1 MSSNAKSILFMLGAV
16 FLFTVMD
23 AIAKQLTKEVGLIQ
37 TIWVR
42 YTGQALLV
50 FLIVLPRFREVAK
63 SQYPKLQL
71 LRSVVLMAATCLF
84 FLSISKIGL
93 AEATAIMDINPVLIT
108 LGAFLFLGE
117 KIGPRRILGIIASM
131 IGALIIIRPG
141 TDVFT
146 IYAVLPLVAAV
157 CYTAYNLTTRFV
169 GNRESPWTSLLYSA
183 LFGAVVFSCIVPFFW
198 QPVSLFAAS
207 LMVLLGLCGTFSQ
220 LFLIRALAIGEA
232 SLLAPFAYVG
242 LIYATIWG
250 LVFFG
255 EFPDKWS
262 ILGAII
268 IAISGFYVWYRD
280 TFGSKSEA
288 EDAK

>member
-1 MSSNAKSILFMLGAV
+1 MLGAV

-23 AIAKQLTKEVGLIQ
+23 AIAKQLTQEVGLIQ

-50 FLIVLPRFREVAK
+50 FLIVLPRLREVAK

-146 IYAVLPLVAAV
+146 VYAVLPLVAAV
-157 CYTAYNLTTRFV
+157 CYTTYNLTTRFV

-183 LFGAVVFSCIVPFFW
+183 LFGAVVFSCMVPFFW
-198 QPVSLFAAS
+198 QPVSLFAAG
-207 LMVLLGLCGTFSQ
+207 LMVLLSLCGTFSQ

-255 EFPDKWS
+255 AFPDEWS
-262 ILGAII
+262 IIGAII

-288 EDAK
+288 EDAN

>member
-1 MSSNAKSILFMLGAV
+1 MLGAV

-23 AIAKQLTKEVGLIQ
+23 AIAKQLTQEVGLIQ

-50 FLIVLPRFREVAK
+50 FLIVLPRLREVAK

-146 IYAVLPLVAAV
+146 VYAVLPLVAAV
-157 CYTAYNLTTRFV
+157 CYTTYNLTTRFV

-183 LFGAVVFSCIVPFFW
+183 LFGAVVFSCMVPFFW
-198 QPVSLFAAS
+198 QPVSLFAAG
-207 LMVLLGLCGTFSQ
+207 LMVLLSLCGTFSQ

-255 EFPDKWS
+255 EFPDEWS
-262 ILGAII
+262 IIGAII

-280 TFGSKSEA
+280 TFGRKSEA
-288 EDAK
+288 DDTN

>member
-1 MSSNAKSILFMLGAV
+1 MLGAV

-23 AIAKQLTKEVGLIQ
+23 AIAKQLTREVGLIQ

-50 FLIVLPRFREVAK
+50 FLIVLPRLREVAK

-157 CYTAYNLTTRFV
+157 CYTTYNLTTRFV
-169 GNRESPWTSLLYSA
+169 GNRESPWTFLLYSA

-198 QPVSLFAAS
+198 QPVSLFAAG
-207 LMVLLGLCGTFSQ
+207 LMVLLSLCGTFSQ

-242 LIYATIWG
+242 LIYAAIWG

-255 EFPDKWS
+255 EFPDEWS
-262 ILGAII
+262 IIGAII

-288 EDAK
+288 EDAN

>member
-1 MSSNAKSILFMLGAV
+1 MLGAV

-50 FLIVLPRFREVAK
+50 FLIVLPRLREVAK

-146 IYAVLPLVAAV
+146 VYAVLPLVAAV
-157 CYTAYNLTTRFV
+157 CYTTYNLTTRFV

-183 LFGAVVFSCIVPFFW
+183 LFGAVVFSCMVPFFW
-198 QPVSLFAAS
+198 QPVSLFAAG
-207 LMVLLGLCGTFSQ
+207 LMVLLSLCGTFSQ

-255 EFPDKWS
+255 EFPDEWS
-262 ILGAII
+262 IIGAII

-280 TFGSKSEA
+280 TFGGKSEA
-288 EDAK
+288 DDTN

>member
-1 MSSNAKSILFMLGAV
+1 MLGAV

-50 FLIVLPRFREVAK
+50 FLIVLPRLREVAK

-146 IYAVLPLVAAV
+146 VYAVLPLVAAV
-157 CYTAYNLTTRFV
+157 CYTTYNLTTRFV

-183 LFGAVVFSCIVPFFW
+183 LFGAVVFSCMVPFFW
-198 QPVSLFAAS
+198 QPVSLFSAG
-207 LMVLLGLCGTFSQ
+207 LMVLLSLCGTFSQ

-255 EFPDKWS
+255 EFPDEWS
-262 ILGAII
+262 IIGAII

-280 TFGSKSEA
+280 TFGSKSET
-288 EDAK
+288 EDAN

>member
-1 MSSNAKSILFMLGAV
+1 MLGAV
-16 FLFTVMD
+16 FLFTAMD
-23 AIAKQLTKEVGLIQ
+23 AIAKQLTREVGLIQ

-50 FLIVLPRFREVAK
+50 FLIVLPKLPDVAK
-63 SQYPKLQL
+63 SHYPKLQI

-117 KIGPRRILGIIASM
+117 KIGPRRILGIIVSM
-131 IGALIIIRPG
+131 VGALIIIRPG

-146 IYAVLPLVAAV
+146 IYAVLPLIAAV
-157 CYTAYNLTTRFV
+157 CYTTYNLTTRFV

-183 LFGAVVFSCIVPFFW
+183 LCGAVVFSCIVPFFW
-198 QPVSLFAAS
+198 QPVSLFAAG
-207 LMVLLGLCGTFSQ
+207 LMVLLSLCGTFSQ
-220 LFLIRALAIGEA
+220 LMLIKALAIGEA
-232 SLLAPFAYVG
+232 SLLAPFAYIG

-250 LVFFG
+250 FIFFG
-255 EFPDKWS
+255 EFPDEWS
-262 ILGAII
+262 IVAAII

-288 EDAK
+288 KRAK

>member
-1 MSSNAKSILFMLGAV
+1 MLGAV

-50 FLIVLPRFREVAK
+50 FLIVLPRLREVAK

-146 IYAVLPLVAAV
+146 VYAVLPLVAAV
-157 CYTAYNLTTRFV
+157 CYTTYNLTTRFV

-183 LFGAVVFSCIVPFFW
+183 LFGAVVFSCMVPFFW
-198 QPVSLFAAS
+198 QPVSLFAAG
-207 LMVLLGLCGTFSQ
+207 LMVLLSLCGTFSQ

-255 EFPDKWS
+255 EFPDEWS
-262 ILGAII
+262 IIGAII

-280 TFGSKSEA
+280 TFGRKSEA
-288 EDAK
+288 DDTH

>member
-1 MSSNAKSILFMLGAV
+1 MLGAV

-23 AIAKQLTKEVGLIQ
+23 AIAKQLTQEVGLIQ

-50 FLIVLPRFREVAK
+50 FLIVLPRLREVAK

-146 IYAVLPLVAAV
+146 VYAVLPLVAAV
-157 CYTAYNLTTRFV
+157 CYTTYNLTTRFV

-183 LFGAVVFSCIVPFFW
+183 LFGAVVFSCMVPFFW
-198 QPVSLFAAS
+198 QPVSLFSAG
-207 LMVLLGLCGTFSQ
+207 LMVLLSLCGTFSQ

-262 ILGAII
+262 ILGAIV

-280 TFGSKSEA
+280 TFGSKSET
-288 EDAK
+288 EDAN

>member
-1 MSSNAKSILFMLGAV
+1 MLGAV

-23 AIAKQLTKEVGLIQ
+23 AIAKQLTQEVGLIQ

-50 FLIVLPRFREVAK
+50 FLIVLPRLREVAK

-146 IYAVLPLVAAV
+146 VYAVLPLVAAV
-157 CYTAYNLTTRFV
+157 CYTTYNLTTRFV

-198 QPVSLFAAS
+198 QPVSLFAAG
-207 LMVLLGLCGTFSQ
+207 LMVLLSLCGTFSQ

-255 EFPDKWS
+255 EFPDEWS
-262 ILGAII
+262 IIGAII

-288 EDAK
+288 EDAN

>member
-1 MSSNAKSILFMLGAV
+1 MLGAV

-50 FLIVLPRFREVAK
+50 FLIVLPRLREVAK

-146 IYAVLPLVAAV
+146 VYAVLPLVAAV
-157 CYTAYNLTTRFV
+157 CYTTYNLTTRFV

-183 LFGAVVFSCIVPFFW
+183 LFGAVVFSCMVPFFW
-198 QPVSLFAAS
+198 QPVSLFSAG
-207 LMVLLGLCGTFSQ
+207 LMVLLSLCGTFSQ

-255 EFPDKWS
+255 DFPDEWS
-262 ILGAII
+262 IIGAII

-288 EDAK
+288 EDAN

>member
-1 MSSNAKSILFMLGAV
+1 MLGAV

-50 FLIVLPRFREVAK
+50 FLIVLPRLREVAK

-146 IYAVLPLVAAV
+146 VYAVLPLVAAV
-157 CYTAYNLTTRFV
+157 CYTTYNLTTRFV

-183 LFGAVVFSCIVPFFW
+183 LFGAVVFSCMVPFFW
-198 QPVSLFAAS
+198 QPVSLFAAG
-207 LMVLLGLCGTFSQ
+207 LMVLLSLCGTFSQ

-255 EFPDKWS
+255 EFPDEWS
-262 ILGAII
+262 IIGAII

-288 EDAK
+288 EDAN

>member
-1 MSSNAKSILFMLGAV
+1 MLGAV

-23 AIAKQLTKEVGLIQ
+23 AIAKQLTREVGLIQ

-50 FLIVLPRFREVAK
+50 FLIVLPRLREVAK

-117 KIGPRRILGIIASM
+117 KIGPRRILGIIASL

-146 IYAVLPLVAAV
+146 IYAVLPLIAAV
-157 CYTAYNLTTRFV
+157 CYTTYNLTTRFV

-198 QPVSLFAAS
+198 QPVSLFAAG
-207 LMVLLGLCGTFSQ
+207 LMILLSFCGTFSQ

-250 LVFFG
+250 LIFFG
-255 EFPDKWS
+255 EFPDEWS
-262 ILGAII
+262 IIGAII

-288 EDAK
+288 EDAN

>member
-1 MSSNAKSILFMLGAV
+1 MLGAV

-50 FLIVLPRFREVAK
+50 FLIVLPRLREVAK

-71 LRSVVLMAATCLF
+71 LRSVALMAATCLF

-146 IYAVLPLVAAV
+146 VYAVLPLVAAV
-157 CYTAYNLTTRFV
+157 CYTTYNLTTRFV

-183 LFGAVVFSCIVPFFW
+183 LFGAVVFSCMVPFFW
-198 QPVSLFAAS
+198 QPVSLFSAG
-207 LMVLLGLCGTFSQ
+207 LMVLLSFCGTFSQ

-255 EFPDKWS
+255 EFPDEWS
-262 ILGAII
+262 IIGAII

-280 TFGSKSEA
+280 TFGRKSEA
-288 EDAK
+288 DDTH

>member
-1 MSSNAKSILFMLGAV
+1 MLGAV

-50 FLIVLPRFREVAK
+50 FLIVLPRLREVAK

-146 IYAVLPLVAAV
+146 VYAVLPLVAAV
-157 CYTAYNLTTRFV
+157 CYTTYNLTTRFV

-183 LFGAVVFSCIVPFFW
+183 LFGAVVFSCMVPFFW
-198 QPVSLFAAS
+198 QPVSLFSAG
-207 LMVLLGLCGTFSQ
+207 LMVLLSLCGTFSQ

-242 LIYATIWG
+242 LIYATMWG

-288 EDAK
+288 EDAN

>member
-1 MSSNAKSILFMLGAV
+1 MLGSV

-50 FLIVLPRFREVAK
+50 LLIILPRFREVAK
-63 SQYPKLQL
+63 SHYPKLQL

-117 KIGPRRILGIIASM
+117 KIDPRRILGIIASM

-198 QPVSLFAAS
+198 QPVSLFVAG
-207 LMVLLGLCGTFSQ
+207 LMILLSFCGTFSQ

>member
-1 MSSNAKSILFMLGAV
+1 MLGAV

-50 FLIVLPRFREVAK
+50 FLIVLPRLREVAK

-146 IYAVLPLVAAV
+146 VYAVLPLVAAV
-157 CYTAYNLTTRFV
+157 CYTTYTLTTRFV

-183 LFGAVVFSCIVPFFW
+183 LFGAVVFSCMVPFFW
-198 QPVSLFAAS
+198 QPVSLFSAG
-207 LMVLLGLCGTFSQ
+207 LMVLLSLCGTFSQ

-255 EFPDKWS
+255 EFPDEWS
-262 ILGAII
+262 IIGAII

-280 TFGSKSEA
+280 TFGRKSEA
-288 EDAK
+288 DDTH

>member
-1 MSSNAKSILFMLGAV
+1 MLGAV

-50 FLIVLPRFREVAK
+50 FLIVLPRLREVAK

-117 KIGPRRILGIIASM
+117 KIGPWRILGIIASM

-146 IYAVLPLVAAV
+146 VYAVLPLVAAV
-157 CYTAYNLTTRFV
+157 CYTTYNLTTRFV

-183 LFGAVVFSCIVPFFW
+183 LFGAVVFSCMVPFFW
-198 QPVSLFAAS
+198 QPVSLFSAG
-207 LMVLLGLCGTFSQ
+207 LMVLLSLCGTFSQ

-255 EFPDKWS
+255 EFPDEWS
-262 ILGAII
+262 IIGAII

-288 EDAK
+288 EDAN

>member
-1 MSSNAKSILFMLGAV
+1 MLGAV

-146 IYAVLPLVAAV
+146 VYAVLPLVAAV

-183 LFGAVVFSCIVPFFW
+183 LFGAVVFSCMVPFFW
-198 QPVSLFAAS
+198 QPVSLFSAG
-207 LMVLLGLCGTFSQ
+207 LMVLLSLCGTFSQ

>member
-1 MSSNAKSILFMLGAV
+1 MLGAV

-50 FLIVLPRFREVAK
+50 FLIVLPRLREVAK

-146 IYAVLPLVAAV
+146 VYAVLPLVAAV
-157 CYTAYNLTTRFV
+157 CYTTYNLTTRFV

-183 LFGAVVFSCIVPFFW
+183 LFGAVVFSCMVPFFW
-198 QPVSLFAAS
+198 QPVSLFSAG
-207 LMVLLGLCGTFSQ
+207 LMVLLSLCGTFSQ

-280 TFGSKSEA
+280 TFGRKSEA
-288 EDAK
+288 DDTNKLR

>member
-1 MSSNAKSILFMLGAV
+1 MLGAV

-50 FLIVLPRFREVAK
+50 LLIILSRFREVAK

-146 IYAVLPLVAAV
+146 IYAVLPLIAAV
-157 CYTAYNLTTRFV
+157 CYTTYNLTTRFV

-198 QPVSLFAAS
+198 QPVSLFVAG
-207 LMVLLGLCGTFSQ
+207 LMILLSFCGTFSQ
-220 LFLIRALAIGEA
+220 LFLIRALSIGEA

>member
-1 MSSNAKSILFMLGAV
+1 MLGAV

-50 FLIVLPRFREVAK
+50 FLIVLPRLREVAK

-146 IYAVLPLVAAV
+146 VYAVLPLVAAV
-157 CYTAYNLTTRFV
+157 CYTTYNLTTRFV

-183 LFGAVVFSCIVPFFW
+183 LFGAVVFSCMVPFFW
-198 QPVSLFAAS
+198 QPVSLFSAG
-207 LMVLLGLCGTFSQ
+207 LMVLLSLCGTFSQ

-255 EFPDKWS
+255 EFPDEWS
-262 ILGAII
+262 IIGAII

-280 TFGSKSEA
+280 TFGSKTEA
-288 EDAK
+288 KDAN

>member
-1 MSSNAKSILFMLGAV
+1 MLGAV

-183 LFGAVVFSCIVPFFW
+183 LFGAVVFSCMVPFFW

>member
-1 MSSNAKSILFMLGAV
+1 MLGAV

-50 FLIVLPRFREVAK
+50 FLIVLPRLREVAK

-146 IYAVLPLVAAV
+146 VYAVLPLVAAV
-157 CYTAYNLTTRFV
+157 CYTTYNLTTRFV

-183 LFGAVVFSCIVPFFW
+183 LFGAVVFSCMVPFFW
-198 QPVSLFAAS
+198 QPVSLFAAG
-207 LMVLLGLCGTFSQ
+207 LMVLLSLCGTFSQ

-255 EFPDKWS
+255 EFPDEWS
-262 ILGAII
+262 IIGAII

-288 EDAK
+288 DDTN

>member
-1 MSSNAKSILFMLGAV
+1 MLGAV

-23 AIAKQLTKEVGLIQ
+23 AIAKQLTREVGLIQ

-50 FLIVLPRFREVAK
+50 FLIVLPRLREVAK

-146 IYAVLPLVAAV
+146 VYAVLPLVAAV
-157 CYTAYNLTTRFV
+157 CYTTYNLTTRFV

-183 LFGAVVFSCIVPFFW
+183 LFGAVVFSCMVPFFW
-198 QPVSLFAAS
+198 QPVSLFSAG
-207 LMVLLGLCGTFSQ
+207 LMVLLSLCGTFSQ

-255 EFPDKWS
+255 EFPDEWS
-262 ILGAII
+262 IIGAII

-288 EDAK
+288 EDAN

>member
-1 MSSNAKSILFMLGAV
+1 MLGAV

-50 FLIVLPRFREVAK
+50 FLIVLPRLREVAK

-146 IYAVLPLVAAV
+146 VYAVLPLVAAV
-157 CYTAYNLTTRFV
+157 CYTTYNLTTRFV

-183 LFGAVVFSCIVPFFW
+183 MFGAVVFSCMVPFFW
-198 QPVSLFAAS
+198 QPVSLFSAG
-207 LMVLLGLCGTFSQ
+207 LMVLLSLCGTFSQ

-255 EFPDKWS
+255 EFPDEWS
-262 ILGAII
+262 IIGAII

-280 TFGSKSEA
+280 TFGSKS
-288 EDAK
+288 

>member
-1 MSSNAKSILFMLGAV
+1 MLGAV

-50 FLIVLPRFREVAK
+50 FLIVLPRLREVAK

-146 IYAVLPLVAAV
+146 VYAVLPLVAAV
-157 CYTAYNLTTRFV
+157 CYTTYNLTTRFV

-183 LFGAVVFSCIVPFFW
+183 LCGAVVFSCMVPFFW

-207 LMVLLGLCGTFSQ
+207 LMVPLSLCGTFSQ
-220 LFLIRALAIGEA
+220 LFLIRALSIGEA

-280 TFGSKSEA
+280 TFGRKSEA

>member
-1 MSSNAKSILFMLGAV
+1 MLGAV

-50 FLIVLPRFREVAK
+50 FLIVLPRLREVAK

-117 KIGPRRILGIIASM
+117 QIGPRRILGIIASM

-146 IYAVLPLVAAV
+146 VYAVLPLVAAV
-157 CYTAYNLTTRFV
+157 CYTTYNLTTRFV

-183 LFGAVVFSCIVPFFW
+183 LFGAVVFSCMVPFFW
-198 QPVSLFAAS
+198 QPVSLFSAG
-207 LMVLLGLCGTFSQ
+207 LMVLLSLCGTFSQ

-255 EFPDKWS
+255 EFPDEWS
-262 ILGAII
+262 IIGAII

-280 TFGSKSEA
+280 TFGRKSEA
-288 EDAK
+288 DDTH

>member
-1 MSSNAKSILFMLGAV
+1 MLGAV
-16 FLFTVMD
+16 FLFTAMD
-23 AIAKQLTKEVGLIQ
+23 AIAKQLTREVGLIQ

-50 FLIVLPRFREVAK
+50 FLIVLPKLPDVAK
-63 SQYPKLQL
+63 SQYPKLQI

-117 KIGPRRILGIIASM
+117 KIGPRRILGIIVSM
-131 IGALIIIRPG
+131 VGALIIIRPG

-146 IYAVLPLVAAV
+146 IYAVLPLIAAV
-157 CYTAYNLTTRFV
+157 CYTTYNLTTRFV

-183 LFGAVVFSCIVPFFW
+183 LCGAVVFSCIVPFFW
-198 QPVSLFAAS
+198 QPVSLFAAG
-207 LMVLLGLCGTFSQ
+207 LMVLLSLCGTFSQ
-220 LFLIRALAIGEA
+220 LMLIKALAIGEA
-232 SLLAPFAYVG
+232 SLLAPFAYIG

-250 LVFFG
+250 FIFFG
-255 EFPDKWS
+255 EFPDEWS
-262 ILGAII
+262 IVGAII

-288 EDAK
+288 ESTN

>member
-1 MSSNAKSILFMLGAV
+1 MLGAV

-50 FLIVLPRFREVAK
+50 FLIVLPRLREVAK

-146 IYAVLPLVAAV
+146 VYAVLPLVAAV
-157 CYTAYNLTTRFV
+157 CYTTYNLTTRFV

-183 LFGAVVFSCIVPFFW
+183 LFGAAVFSCMVPFFW
-198 QPVSLFAAS
+198 QPVSLFAAG
-207 LMVLLGLCGTFSQ
+207 LMVLLSLCGTFSQ

-255 EFPDKWS
+255 EFPDEWS
-262 ILGAII
+262 IIGAII

-288 EDAK
+288 DDTN

>member
-1 MSSNAKSILFMLGAV
+1 MLGAV

-50 FLIVLPRFREVAK
+50 FLIVLPRLREVAK

-117 KIGPRRILGIIASM
+117 QIGPRRILGIIASM

-146 IYAVLPLVAAV
+146 VYAVLPLVAAV
-157 CYTAYNLTTRFV
+157 CYTTYNLTTRFV

-183 LFGAVVFSCIVPFFW
+183 LFGAVVFSCMVPFFW
-198 QPVSLFAAS
+198 QPVSLFSAG
-207 LMVLLGLCGTFSQ
+207 LMVLLSLCGTFSQ

-255 EFPDKWS
+255 EFPDEWS
-262 ILGAII
+262 IIGAII

-280 TFGSKSEA
+280 TFGSKSET
-288 EDAK
+288 EDAN

>member
-1 MSSNAKSILFMLGAV
+1 MLGAV

-23 AIAKQLTKEVGLIQ
+23 AIAKQLTREVGLIQ

-50 FLIVLPRFREVAK
+50 FLIVLPRLREVAK

-146 IYAVLPLVAAV
+146 IYAVLPLIAAV
-157 CYTAYNLTTRFV
+157 CYTTYNLTTRFV

-198 QPVSLFAAS
+198 QPVSLFAAG
-207 LMVLLGLCGTFSQ
+207 LMILLSFCGTFSQ

-250 LVFFG
+250 LIFFG
-255 EFPDKWS
+255 EFPDGWS
-262 ILGAII
+262 IIGAII

-288 EDAK
+288 EDANSPR

>member
-1 MSSNAKSILFMLGAV
+1 MLGAV

-23 AIAKQLTKEVGLIQ
+23 AIAKQLTREVGLIQ

-50 FLIVLPRFREVAK
+50 FLIVLPRLREVAK

-157 CYTAYNLTTRFV
+157 CYTTYNLTTRFV

-183 LFGAVVFSCIVPFFW
+183 LFGAVVFSCMVPFFW
-198 QPVSLFAAS
+198 QPVSLFAAG
-207 LMVLLGLCGTFSQ
+207 LMVLLSLCGTFSQ

-255 EFPDKWS
+255 EFPDEWS
-262 ILGAII
+262 IIGAII

-288 EDAK
+288 EDAN

>member
-1 MSSNAKSILFMLGAV
+1 
-16 FLFTVMD
+16 
-23 AIAKQLTKEVGLIQ
+23 
-37 TIWVR
+37 
-42 YTGQALLV
+42 
-50 FLIVLPRFREVAK
+50 
-63 SQYPKLQL
+63 
-71 LRSVVLMAATCLF
+71 MAATCLF

-146 IYAVLPLVAAV
+146 VYAVLPLVAAV
-157 CYTAYNLTTRFV
+157 CYTTYNLTTRFV

-183 LFGAVVFSCIVPFFW
+183 LFGAVVFSCMVPFFW
-198 QPVSLFAAS
+198 QPVSLFSAG
-207 LMVLLGLCGTFSQ
+207 LMVLLSLCGTFSQ

>member
-1 MSSNAKSILFMLGAV
+1 MLGAV

-23 AIAKQLTKEVGLIQ
+23 AIAKQLTQEVGLIQ

-50 FLIVLPRFREVAK
+50 FLIVLPRLREVAK

-146 IYAVLPLVAAV
+146 VYAVLPLVAAV
-157 CYTAYNLTTRFV
+157 CYTTYNLITRFV

-183 LFGAVVFSCIVPFFW
+183 LFGAVVFSCMVPFFW
-198 QPVSLFAAS
+198 QPVSLFAAG
-207 LMVLLGLCGTFSQ
+207 LMVLLSLCGTFSQ

-255 EFPDKWS
+255 EFPDEWS
-262 ILGAII
+262 IIGAII

-288 EDAK
+288 EDAN

>member
-1 MSSNAKSILFMLGAV
+1 MLGAV

-50 FLIVLPRFREVAK
+50 FLIVLPRLREVAK

-146 IYAVLPLVAAV
+146 VYAVLPLVAAV
-157 CYTAYNLTTRFV
+157 CYNTYNLTNRFV

-183 LFGAVVFSCIVPFFW
+183 LFGAVVFSCMVPFFW
-198 QPVSLFAAS
+198 QPVSLFSAG
-207 LMVLLGLCGTFSQ
+207 LMVLLSLCGTFSQ

-255 EFPDKWS
+255 EFPDEWS
-262 ILGAII
+262 IIGAII

-280 TFGSKSEA
+280 TFGRKSEA
-288 EDAK
+288 DDTN